1 MDQPNQLQT
10 FAEDIVVFRQLQTP
24 DERAEFSRLM
34 KRAYAQRISA
44 CRFVRRGPGRHVSAR
59 IRSLCE
65 ASLPGASTPS
75 QHQALPSGETASIT
89 GTPLAQE
96 DVVI

>member
-10 FAEDIVVFRQLQTP
+10 FAEDLVVFRQLQRP

-44 CRFVRRGPGRHVSAR
+44 CLFVQRVPDRQVSAR

-65 ASLPGASTPS
+65 ASLRGASTPS
-75 QHQALPSGETASIT
+75 QHQSPPSDKSASIT
-89 GTPLAQE
+89 GTSLAKK
-96 DVVI
+96 D

>member
-44 CRFVRRGPGRHVSAR
+44 CRFVQRVPDRHVSAR

-75 QHQALPSGETASIT
+75 QH
-89 GTPLAQE
+89 
-96 DVVI
+96 